1 MEGAGMRII
10 VEYDGKVYESS
21 ETLEV
26 TQDQCVAALYKEFSH
41 TDKIKMQL
49 AGGDWIIF
57 GKDVVQR
64 AIIRVKA

>member
-1 MEGAGMRII
+1 MRII
-10 VEYDGKVYESS
+10 LEYDGKVYEGA

-26 TQDQCVAALYKEFSH
+26 TQDQCVAALYGEIEN
-41 TDKIKMQL
+41 TNKIKMQL